1 MTKTLRNIIISLCSV
16 FAFLFAGF
24 FFVGCGVDY
33 SKIYLTADKQSIYL
47 EVGQTEDIVFTIEGY
62 QDGFDNQV
70 HIEETSNRD
79 SSIFTWEKHQWDK
92 SRIRVTVTAVAGGEG
107 TLTVSTFDGLK
118 TCSVSIVVEQYAK
131 TMNAKNDLQYVS
143 NDTMFQP
150 TAALVEFDS
159 DFVTYDKLNHYYFTP
174 NADLDETFYLDSID
188 LETDKAIFKNGTGSI
203 IDGSVVAFDKIKLV
217 ADEETGENK
226 LFASIGGAEFEEVDM
241 ASKFIMLTVYE
252 CSVGN
257 NAYDK
262 IVYCLSDVYVL
273 PSLKVDVTGGY
284 VDTATGD
291 VDYQPIANNTIAIVP
306 NNQDMIQFVLKI
318 ETNIKLEEDSI
329 ITYKPLLESG
339 FVNIE
344 PLEVADE
351 GEFETFYW
359 LISQNSQTQT
369 TDCFDVEIF
378 YNVAKGVQD
387 ESVNVLKSFRIDVKI
402 APVELTVNGTSEPE
416 PMVVYNSYK
425 LDEFGWNELLVD
437 VLSGLNSPANYDGI
451 WFEFDETYLEIITSD
466 RVNVANGN
474 AKLYSDL
481 NRPFF
486 VRGVDKAPKTDK
498 TVLSIHLVSDI
509 IQDAEELVLAIEFSV
524 VEGASYLNI
533 AYAYTGDDNRYLK
546 VDYDADEVDF
556 NQQLYAEHRFQGIS
570 YEHDGGDDVVSVII
584 DNENP
589 YVEGA
594 DGFYLNMKVAP
605 KKVGKGV
612 YKIYLD
618 NGLSRYVNFEV
629 IKTLKAETT
638 TFALASEGNESVS
651 NYSYSQYEA
660 EYDNVLNVE
669 ILNPSTKDEITYNS
683 YAFIKIAANLSG
695 EGVKY
700 IPGDVNI
707 ATVAK
712 VNDLY
717 RIATVKN
724 GTTDVTFTLTGNVV
738 DDFKAVTTELTYY
751 AQISSYS
758 LIDEYYLK
766 NGEDYALNNTVYY
779 GSGVSSEDSSVK
791 FDVVANHPDST
802 NFYKYMFNEEAIP
815 NMFNSFDSEL
825 PDGSIVYNYTT
836 VATDYYAE
844 IIQDEYDQR
853 FVYYYVQNSKGQP
866 FDKTA
871 TPVEI
876 TKQWIQDGSTEEETR
891 LVYVT
896 FENGM
901 MFHADDFI
909 YEHRDEGGSLLA
921 LYTVKFT
928 NIYYL
933 GGSIGGFGYFDLDTL
948 TYFATDM
955 RSYSFVLSTNL
966 RQRNSTKRYD
976 AKIVSTQYKSI
987 ESISLSTAVDKL
999 NFTNDKLTYTL
1010 GVYTY
1015 PTDATNKRL
1024 RVDFELTNGNP
1035 YNDMVEITLDYT
1047 EQAKGVYQINISCE
1061 NFYRNNI
1068 ARIVDIEESLTG
1080 RIYIYPAE
1088 WGSNYTS
1095 LTKKPLCIDVHYRN
1109 GAKNNPYLIEKP
1121 EDVLAINANET
1132 TLKSHYQIATVID
1145 MSAISGAT
1153 PIGIIEREGNK
1164 VLVGFSGSLV
1174 GSTAQSSITNVFVNN
1189 ANFVETVDGVQY
1201 AGLFAQLNEIVYDDQ
1216 TGAIVEEETPTIEN
1230 VLITGKVDLN
1240 LQKNAYTALAVAVNK
1255 GIVRNLG
1262 TKIVASSK
1270 IKTAT
1275 STNVYYGSVAG
1286 ANYGHILQDFTMYE
1300 TGAKYAGQ
1308 NVRNLAYF
1316 VDYLTIEANSA
1327 NVFAGGVVGATA
1339 GLVERTTSDQ
1349 LRLYGY
1355 SAYSAYTLIKV
1366 SGETAQ
1372 KNYSNIYLGGV
1383 AGAVAYNNYSKRT
1396 HQKSMVA
1403 YIYNQDLAETTMPI
1417 MEQETVENGIAI
1429 KSMLVGGEISTQ
1441 EIVSK
1446 TAAEKGYTD
1455 YVGGV
1460 VGYAHTANVDRIDI
1474 WTNNSRIFVRG
1485 YDYVGTVCGYDFV
1498 DASVDDR
1505 YRVNFGSGNFIE
1517 AVDDGRNTLYSAML
1531 IKYKQVAF
1539 DAAGVY
1545 GMVGNASETKRSY
1558 GSAFRAVSYLK
1569 RIVNPSTALG
1579 STTDTSTTHYYGD
1592 LVSLKKSGN
1601 VYEIFKTVCFETK
1614 EVGLGEDAGN
1624 PYLMSNESAEGIS
1637 VYFMYYFGVDSRVSG
1652 VSSGVV
1658 QDEVVALNTIS
1669 PNSVFYPIQ
1678 ITSQDVNIST
1688 SDKAGLLS
1696 VDIHGNITASGVGLA
1711 TLTLTSI
1718 LNKVES
1724 KTVYIYITNYFDKD
1738 VTGSLFYTS
1747 RNSNGMNVVN
1757 GSQTTVYGNSNTNI
1771 YLVPTYTLD
1780 DAATYLGDDDK
1791 YSITKEGILT
1801 YKNVA
1806 YNVTRNSQLFAD
1818 CEEKVKTFS
1827 AVQVNKQTIIFYK
1840 KAEAIEGAVD
1850 AYSFVPMLQVAVTIG
1865 EETYLFVYELT
1876 ASKIDLGVVYK
1887 DTASAIRP
1895 DSVEISIKT
1904 NEPYTDTVTVDS
1916 TNDEEYLFYEI
1927 YYREGDEDRLVQARM
1942 PENIGDCDSE
1952 TEWQTFVNTIS
1963 LNDDLFNITF
1973 ARRAGKINVFDYKL
1987 RINSASD
1994 AFLNRFET
2002 GIFGKYVIFFYATE
2016 LQNGVFATVELNVD
2030 EAGVN
2035 YITADNYSNI
2045 NDVSVVD
2052 DIIVPG
2058 QNGLIEVFI
2067 DPVEA
2072 VFNTF
2077 TIANMQQ
2084 NSTKD
2089 AAKALFTFVYEKQTP
2104 GSELEFVR
2112 VDTFGV
2118 QKDGQFSFTYDEM
2131 VSFLNTVSVSYV
2143 GKVYIM
2149 YNMPSKN
2156 VSDGVAVGFDV
2167 SVTYGN
2173 RGEFKVD
2180 YPVYL
2185 TTKLGSYAE
2194 LVFDN
2199 KQDAG
2204 GYYYVARG
2212 LSYDLTLNYYGYT
2225 ADQIEIQILDGNGQP
2240 SDANQI
2246 VSIQKVGAKYVLQVT
2261 SNNIVYDG
2269 SIGKEIMIKTIGQKE
2284 VNGEV
2289 VKSEDSI
2296 RLYVMEYVFNY
2307 VYEDGVYHDLVKGMV
2322 NGVISTAIG
2331 NPYELQLSIRNFL
2344 EYDKKNPIVS
2354 NEVDTFVSEMSSN
2367 VTWKVYLNG
2376 EETTL
2381 GADSQIRTDYYQ
2393 IAGYTVTP
2401 LRVYNAKTSDI
2412 YSFSMD
2418 SYYTM
2423 RNGVYTYSATR
2434 DGAERVYTIFEFDVH
2449 DQSTQDSPIP
2459 IDDYEDLVDMQDGE
2473 WYILLN
2479 NIVLPSTEYAAINDV
2494 DQFEPLTSNI
2504 AGLDGNGYALQFGGT
2519 YDFGSKTAIGV
2530 FETIESGA
2538 ILQNVT
2544 VRLTSDTI
2552 FKTSSGS
2559 FDVGLVVA
2567 NNSGIITNC
2576 SVEAANNST
2585 LSVVCSEKAASAY
2598 VAGVTAKNGG
2608 YITNSR
2614 SKVSIFSN
2622 VNLAGFVGENS
2633 GTIASSYYMGASLRN
2648 ETTTT
2653 AEYTAGFVVKNTNS
2667 GRIFTSYVSGTPSA
2681 SRMYYGKSDA
2691 GDSTQFDDEIRSSNS
2706 LSGFI
2711 YTNEGSVEDCYSNI
2725 QLKQSGT
2732 YAAGFVF
2739 ENGGNIKRCF
2749 STSVMENDQTS
2760 NYGFARTNFAG
2771 ATQGTLVD
2779 CYYLQDDG
2787 INENIGEIS
2796 LEDASG
2802 LRPLDKD
2809 GFANMENFKNYVYV
2823 EGRNIN
2829 SVWFFNTRENATDYS
2844 NFNSATFNT
2853 NRLELV
2859 SANIIAYSRRQLD
2872 RIETVVDDKGATSA
2886 RYVYIYSLSSQP
2898 LGSVYNPI
2906 LIHDNTTM
2914 ETYITRENTNA
2925 GFNYSYYRLIADVS
2939 YEGYTENSQLF
2950 KTKFVGYLEG
2960 NFMKISGVTLVDSES
2975 ANYAGLFAEV
2985 GRTGLA
2991 DAVGTLMNFTY
3002 EPLGVSFANANSV
3015 GALTGRLDGGTI
3027 VNVDVIRDT
3036 AGAVY
3041 VEGNNIVGGA
3051 IGVAVGNY
3059 KIQNLYSQVGA
3070 IVRNWNIGGN
3080 TFVDGEDMSK
3090 YSYAGSLIGVLSGR
3104 GYIYNIKVDKV
3115 VSVYAD
3121 TAGLVFGLIDEGAT
3135 AEKIDVLVDDSMIIS
3150 AYGYGGFV
3158 AGESA
3163 GTVRDVKVYGS
3174 EQVFTNIKQI
3184 FTATG
3189 IGGYA
3194 GLVSGGSVSDVTIS
3208 KSISV
3213 STQST
3218 QNGIE
3223 NLGGFAGVIND
3234 VAEISNI
3241 KVTGEFTGFE
3251 NVGGVVG
3258 MINNKTGRVIF
3269 KDIVVEAC
3277 QLNLYGHRM
3286 DETGIGG
3293 LVGCIVD
3300 NGSFD
3305 LSVSEESE
3313 EAGKVNIFSVTA
3325 NQSVYVY
3332 ATDIDSGVG
3341 AIVGLNVGVMEQSVV
3356 STNSTITANVHVYD
3370 LVSNEGKQESTS
3382 TLKVTGTGVIT
3393 GGEVE
3398 LESGDIKTIITRN
3411 IRLAENSY
3419 YYCNIVYTRPN
3430 ADEASNSYNLIAS
3443 MYGIA
3448 TVFNE
3453 D

>member
-33 SKIYLTADKQSIYL
+33 SKIHITANRQSVNL
-47 EVGQTEDIVFTIEGY
+47 EVGQTEDIIFTIEGY
-62 QDGFDNQV
+62 QDGFDHSNV
-70 HIEETSNRD
+70 NIEEDSNRD
-79 SSIFTWEKHQWDK
+79 SSIFTYTKQQMDK
-92 SRIRVTVTAVAGGEG
+92 TRIRVTVTATNGGEG
-107 TLTVSTFDGLK
+107 TLTFSTFDGLK
-118 TCSVSIVVEQYAK
+118 TCTVSIFVEQYAK
-131 TMNAKNDLQYVS
+131 SMKAKDDINYVS

-150 TAALVEFDS
+150 TSALVDFDS
-159 DFVTYDKLNHYYFTP
+159 NFVTYDKLNYYYFTP
-174 NADLDETFYLDSID
+174 NADLDATFYLDSID
-188 LETDKAIFKNGTGSI
+188 LESDKAIFKNGTGSI
-203 IDGSVVAFDKIKLV
+203 IDGSIVAFDKMKLV
-217 ADEETGENK
+217 ADEDTGENE
-226 LFASIGGAEFEEVDM
+226 LFVSVNGSEFEEVDLV
-241 ASKFIMLTVYE
+241 SKFSMLTVYE
-252 CSVGN
+252 RSVGN
-257 NAYDK
+257 IAYEK

-273 PSLKVDVTGGY
+273 PSLKIDVTGGY
-284 VDTATGD
+284 VDTVTGD
-291 VDYQPIANNTIAIVP
+291 VDYQPLDGNTISIVP
-306 NNQDMIQFVLKI
+306 NNVNMTQFVLKI
-318 ETNIKLEEDSI
+318 ETNIKLEEESV
-329 ITYKPLLESG
+329 ITYKPLLENG

-359 LISQNSQTQT
+359 LVSQNSQTQT
-369 TDCFDVEIF
+369 TDYFEVEIY

-387 ESVNVLKSFRIDVKI
+387 DSVNALRRFRLDVKI
-402 APVELTVNGTSEPE
+402 APIEVTVNGTSEPE

-425 LDEFGWNELLVD
+425 LDEYGWNELWVD

-498 TVLSIHLVSDI
+498 TTLVIHLVSDI
-509 IQDAEELVLAIEFSV
+509 IQDAEELTLAIDFSV

-546 VDYDADEVDF
+546 VDYDAEEVDF

-570 YEHDGGDDVVSVII
+570 YEHDGGEDVVEII
-584 DNENP
+584 ADNENP
-589 YVEGA
+589 YVEGV
-594 DGFYLNMKVAP
+594 DGYFLNMKVVP

-612 YKIYLD
+612 YKIFLD

-629 IKTLKAETT
+629 VKTLKAETT

-651 NYSYSQYEA
+651 NYYYSRHEA
-660 EYDNVLNVE
+660 EFDNVLNVE
-669 ILNPSTKDEITYNS
+669 VLNPSTKDEITFNN

-717 RIATVKN
+717 RVATVKN
-724 GTTDVTFTLTGNVV
+724 GVTDITFTLIGNTV
-738 DDFKAVTTELTYY
+738 DDFKTVNAELTYY
-751 AQISSYS
+751 AKISSYS
-758 LIDEYYLK
+758 LVDEYYLK

-779 GSGVSSEDSSVK
+779 GSGVSTEDSSVK
-791 FDVVANHPDST
+791 FDVVANNSKST
-802 NFYKYMFNEEAIP
+802 NFYKYEFDKKAVP
-815 NMFNSFDSEL
+815 NMYNSFDSEL
-825 PDGSIVYNYTT
+825 PDGSIAYNYTT
-836 VATDYYAE
+836 VNTDYYSE
-844 IIQDEYDQR
+844 LIEEEYDQR

-871 TPVEI
+871 TLVEI
-876 TKQWIQDGSTEEETR
+876 TKQWIQDGTTHEETR
-891 LVYVT
+891 NVYVT
-896 FENGM
+896 FETGM
-901 MFHADDFI
+901 MFYSEDFI
-909 YEHRDEGGSLLA
+909 YEERDEGGSLIA
-921 LYTVKFT
+921 LYTVIFS

-976 AKIVSTQYKSI
+976 AKIVSTPYKSI
-987 ESISLSTAVDKL
+987 ESISLSTAIDKL
-999 NFTNDKLTYTL
+999 NFTNDKLSYTL

-1035 YNDMVEITLDYT
+1035 YTDMVEIVVDYS
-1047 EQAKGVYQINISCE
+1047 EQSKGTYTISVSCE

-1068 ARIVDIEESLTG
+1068 ANIVNIEESLTG
-1080 RIYIYPAE
+1080 RIYVYPAE

-1109 GAKNNPYLIEKP
+1109 GSRNNPYLLEKP
-1121 EDVLAINANET
+1121 EDILAINANET
-1132 TLKSHYQIATVID
+1132 TLQSHYELNTVID

-1153 PIGIIEREGNK
+1153 PIGIIERSGNK
-1164 VLVGFSGSLV
+1164 VLVGFSGSLT
-1174 GSTAQSSITNVFVNN
+1174 GTTAQASITNLFVNN
-1189 ANFVETVDGVQY
+1189 SNFVETVDGIQY
-1201 AGLFAQLNEIVYDDQ
+1201 AGLFAQLNEIVYDEV
-1216 TGAIVEEETPTIEN
+1216 TGNIIEIETPMIEN
-1230 VLITGKVDLN
+1230 VSITGKVDLD
-1240 LQKNAYTALAVAVNK
+1240 LQRSAYVGLAVAINK

-1262 TKIVASSK
+1262 TRIVASSS
-1270 IKTAT
+1270 IETVA
-1275 STNVYYGSVAG
+1275 STNVYYGSVA
-1286 ANYGHILQDFTMYE
+1286 AVNYGQILQDFTLYE
-1300 TGAKYAGQ
+1300 SGAKFAGQ
-1308 NVRNLAYF
+1308 NARNLAYF
-1316 VDYLTIEANSA
+1316 NDYLTIDADSTNL
-1327 NVFAGGVVGATA
+1327 FAGGVVGATA
-1339 GLVERTTSDQ
+1339 GLVERTTSTE
-1349 LRLYGY
+1349 LKLYGY

-1366 SGETAQ
+1366 TGKTVQ
-1372 KNYSNIYLGGV
+1372 NDYSNIYLGGV
-1383 AGAVAYNNYSKRT
+1383 AGAVAYNNYSRRT

-1417 MEQETVENGIAI
+1417 MAEETVESGIAI

-1441 EIVSK
+1441 DIVSK
-1446 TAAEKGYTD
+1446 TATEKGYTD

-1485 YDYVGTVCGYDFV
+1485 YDYVGTICGYDFV

-1505 YRVNFGSGNFIE
+1505 YRVNFGSGNYIE

-1531 IKYKQVAF
+1531 IKFKQVAF

-1545 GMVGNASETKRSY
+1545 GMVGNASETRRNY

-1592 LVSLKKSGN
+1592 LVSLKKVGN

-1614 EVGLGEDAGN
+1614 EVGLGEDADN
-1624 PYLMSNESAEGIS
+1624 PYLMTNDAVEGVS
-1637 VYFMYYFGVDSRVSG
+1637 VYFMYYFGVDNRVSG
-1652 VSSGVV
+1652 STTGVV

-1669 PNSVFYPIQ
+1669 PNSDFYPIK

-1688 SDKAGLLS
+1688 AEKAGLLS
-1696 VDIHGNITASGVGLA
+1696 VDIHGNITAHGVGLA

-1718 LNKVES
+1718 LNRVES

-1738 VTGSLFYTS
+1738 VAGSVFYTS
-1747 RNSNGMNVVN
+1747 RNASGMNVVN
-1757 GSQTTVYGNSNTNI
+1757 GSQVAVYGNSNTNI

-1780 DAATYLGDDDK
+1780 DTATYLGENDK
-1791 YSITKEGILT
+1791 YSITKEGVLS

-1806 YNVTRNSQLFAD
+1806 YNLTRNSQLFAD
-1818 CEEKVKTFS
+1818 CDENVKTFS
-1827 AVQVNKQTIIFYK
+1827 SVQVNKQTIIFYK
-1840 KAEAIEGAVD
+1840 SAEAIEGAVD
-1850 AYSFVPMLQVAVTIG
+1850 SYTLVPMLQVSVTIG
-1865 EETYLFVYELT
+1865 EQAYLFVYELS
-1876 ASKIDLGVVYK
+1876 ASEIDLSVVYK

-1927 YYREGDEDRLVQARM
+1927 FYREGDEDRLVQSRM
-1942 PENIGDCDSE
+1942 PENINDCDSE
-1952 TEWQTFVNTIS
+1952 AEWRTFVNTLS
-1963 LNDDLFNITF
+1963 LTDDLFNVTL
-1973 ARRAGKINVFDYKL
+1973 ARKAGKINVFDYSL
-1987 RINSASD
+1987 RVNSASD
-1994 AFLNRFET
+1994 AFVNRFET

-2016 LQNGVFATVELNVD
+2016 LYDGVFATVELNLD

-2035 YITADNYSNI
+2035 YIAADNYSNI

-2052 DIIVPG
+2052 DILVPG
-2058 QNGLIEVFI
+2058 QNGLIEVFV

-2077 TIANMQQ
+2077 TIENMAQ
-2084 NSTKD
+2084 NSNKE
-2089 AAKALFTFVYEKQTP
+2089 AANALFTFVYEKQEA

-2112 VDTFGV
+2112 VDTFGS
-2118 QKDGQFSFTYDEM
+2118 QKDGKFSFTYDEM
-2131 VSFLNTVSVSYV
+2131 ISFLNTVSVSYV

-2156 VSDGVAVGFDV
+2156 VSDSVAVGFNV

-2173 RGEFKVD
+2173 RGEFVET

-2225 ADQIEIQILDGNGQP
+2225 ADQIEIQILDANGQP
-2240 SDANQI
+2240 SDASQI
-2246 VSIQKVGAKYVLQVT
+2246 VSINKVGSKHVLTVT
-2261 SNNIVYDG
+2261 SENIVYDG
-2269 SIGKEIMIKTIGQKE
+2269 GIGKEIMIKTIGEKI
-2284 VNGEV
+2284 VNGEAV
-2289 VKSEDSI
+2289 RSEDSI

-2307 VYEDGVYHDLVKGMV
+2307 VYEEGVYHDLVRGMV
-2322 NGVISTAIG
+2322 DGVISTAIG
-2331 NPYELQLSIRNFL
+2331 NPYELQLSIRSFL
-2344 EYDKKNPIVS
+2344 EYDKSNPIVS
-2354 NEVDTFVSEMSSN
+2354 NEVDTFVGEMSSN
-2367 VTWKVYLNG
+2367 VTWTVYMNG
-2376 EETTL
+2376 EDTVL
-2381 GADSQIRTDYYQ
+2381 SSDSQIRTDYYQ

-2401 LRVYNAKTSDI
+2401 LRVYNSKTSDV

-2423 RNGVYTYSATR
+2423 RNGVYTYSATK
-2434 DGAERVYTIFEFDVH
+2434 DGAERVYTVFEFDVH

-2459 IDDYEDLVDMQDGE
+2459 IEDYNDLIDKMADGE

-2479 NIVLPSTEYAAINDV
+2479 DIVLPSMEYAAIHDV
-2494 DQFEPLTSNI
+2494 EQFAPLTARI
-2504 AGLDGNGYALQFGGT
+2504 AGLDGNGYSLQFAGT
-2519 YDFGSKTAIGV
+2519 YDFGAATQIGV
-2530 FETIESGA
+2530 FATNESGA

-2544 VRLTSDTI
+2544 VRMTSDTI
-2552 FKTSSGS
+2552 FKTSAGS
-2559 FDVGLVVA
+2559 FDVGLLTA
-2567 NNSGIITNC
+2567 SNEGIITNC
-2576 SVEAANNST
+2576 AVEASNNST
-2585 LSVVCSEKAASAY
+2585 LSVVCSEKASSAY
-2598 VAGVTAKNGG
+2598 VAGLVGKNNG

-2653 AEYTAGFVVKNTNS
+2653 AEYTAGFVVTNTNS
-2667 GRIFTSYVSGTPSA
+2667 GRIFTSYVSGTPEA
-2681 SRMYYGKSDA
+2681 GIQYYNKRSEN
-2691 GDSTQFDDEIRSSNS
+2691 EIRSSNS
-2706 LSGFI
+2706 LAGFI
-2711 YTNEGSVEDCYSNI
+2711 YSNEGTVADCYSNI

-2732 YAAGFVF
+2732 YASGFVF
-2739 ENGGNIKRCF
+2739 ENGGTVARCF
-2749 STSVMENDQTS
+2749 STSIMENDQTS
-2760 NYGFARTNFAG
+2760 NYGFARTNFKG
-2771 ATQGTLVD
+2771 SIQGKLED
-2779 CYYLQDDG
+2779 CYYLQENG
-2787 INENIGEIS
+2787 INENIGEIA
-2796 LEDASG
+2796 LEDSEG
-2802 LRPLDKD
+2802 LKPLSSTQF
-2809 GFANMENFKNYVYV
+2809 GNMENFKNYVYV
-2823 EGRNIN
+2823 EGRDIN
-2829 SVWFFNTRENATDYS
+2829 SVWFFNDKTTDYS

-2853 NRLELV
+2853 GRLELV

-2872 RIETVVDDKGATSA
+2872 RIETIVDDKGATSA
-2886 RYVYIYSLSSQP
+2886 RYVYIYALSSQP

-2906 LIHDNTTM
+2906 LINDYKTM
-2914 ETYITRENTNA
+2914 ETYISRENTSA
-2925 GFNYSYYRLIADVS
+2925 GFNYSYYRLISDVT

-2975 ANYAGLFAEV
+2975 VNYAGLFAEV
-2985 GRTGLA
+2985 GRSSLA
-2991 DAVGTLMNFTY
+2991 DSVGTLMNFTY
-3002 EPLGVSFANANSV
+3002 EPLGVSFANANAV

-3027 VNVDVIRDT
+3027 VNVDIVRDGT
-3036 AGAVY
+3036 DAVY

-3070 IVRNWNIGGN
+3070 IVRNWNIGGSA
-3080 TFVDGEDMSK
+3080 FVDGEDMSR
-3090 YSYAGSLIGVLSGR
+3090 YSYAGSLVGVLSGR

-3121 TAGLVFGLIDEGAT
+3121 TAGLVFGYIDSGAT

-3158 AGESA
+3158 TGESR
-3163 GTVRDVKVYGS
+3163 GTVKNVNVHGS
-3174 EQVFTNIKQI
+3174 DQAFTNIKQV
-3184 FTATG
+3184 FTAEG
-3189 IGGYA
+3189 IGGFA
-3194 GLVSGGSVSDVTIS
+3194 GLISGGSVSDVTIS

-3218 QNGIE
+3218 QNGIQ
-3223 NLGGFAGVIND
+3223 NLGGFAGVINE

-3241 KVTGEFTGFE
+3241 KVSGEFTGFQY
-3251 NVGGVVG
+3251 VGGIVG
-3258 MINNKTGRVIF
+3258 TINNKAGRVVF
-3269 KDIVVEAC
+3269 KDIVLEMGK
-3277 QLNLYGHRM
+3277 LNLYGHRM

-3300 NGSFD
+3300 NGSFE
-3305 LSVSEESE
+3305 LSATGTNRNYFNV
-3313 EAGKVNIFSVTA
+3313 VA

-3332 ATDIDSGVG
+3332 ASDIDAGVG
-3341 AIVGLNVGVMEQSVV
+3341 AVVGLNVGVMEQSVE
-3356 STNSTITANVHVYD
+3356 STDSTITATVHVYD

-3382 TLKVTGTGVIT
+3382 TLKVSSTGNLT

-3398 LESGDIKTIITRN
+3398 LEGGEIKTIITR
-3411 IRLAENSY
+3411 RVTRATDSY
-3419 YYCNIVYTRPN
+3419 YYCNIVYIRPN
-3430 ADEASNSYNLIAS
+3430 ADEASNSYNLYAS
-3443 MYGIA
+3443 MYGLA
-3448 TVFNE
+3448 KVFE
-3453 D
+3453 AD